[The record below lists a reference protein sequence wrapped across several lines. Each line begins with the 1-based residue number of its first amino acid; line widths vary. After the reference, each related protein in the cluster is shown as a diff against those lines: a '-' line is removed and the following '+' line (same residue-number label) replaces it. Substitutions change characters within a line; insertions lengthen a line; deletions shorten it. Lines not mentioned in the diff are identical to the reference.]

1 MTSGAGLPLAP
12 ALELTRTAWF
22 NLRRIHDYS
31 PTGMLAASREE
42 RDGVRAFLG
51 GYGVDPVLGHL
62 GDPLVKLKAH
72 LARLDAGTPSR
83 FSDGTYPVV
92 YMGDAEATC
101 LAEVAHHLARA
112 LAETGAEKG
121 RAHYFLLARF
131 RLRGKVLDVRRGFP
145 RLHRKEDW
153 TPAQAFGARAWA
165 QEALGITVPFRPP
178 GQGGGRRGVPG
189 HPGQRWRPGQNRRHA
204 LGRPGAGPE
213 LRGCLAHKPVI
224 TVAQPGWAPRM

>member
-145 RLHRKEDW
+145 RFHRKEDW

-165 QEALGITVPFRPP
+165 QEALGITYRSVRRARAEDVAVFRAILVKVAP
-178 GQGGGRRGVPG
+178 GSESSACAGTAGGWSRTERVS
-189 HPGQRWRPGQNRRHA
+189 
-204 LGRPGAGPE
+204 GP
-213 LRGCLAHKPVI
+213 
-224 TVAQPGWAPRM
+224 